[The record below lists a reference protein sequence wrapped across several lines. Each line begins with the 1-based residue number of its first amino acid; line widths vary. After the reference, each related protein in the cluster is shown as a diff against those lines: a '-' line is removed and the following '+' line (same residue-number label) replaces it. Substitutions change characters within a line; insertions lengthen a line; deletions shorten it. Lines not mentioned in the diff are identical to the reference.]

1 MSKNFISMNEFVLK
15 NEQKERQKSIMKYG
29 TMDSYDRAIK
39 QFKDEPEALGRV
51 LEELNILACL
61 IQDRIGSVRNLM
73 SLENYLHKQE
83 YWTVDLVLTTSLF

>member
-83 YWTVDLVLTTSLF
+83 Y